1 MGTIKQNRAN
11 NIVTGGKI
19 DATDGLNNNVP
30 AANIANASLTNVTA
44 YPPSAGAGVSQLASD
59 PPSPTEGQMWY
70 NTTTNTLKQYALGAG
85 AWATGGNLNTARY
98 VPGGGGTSTAGI
110 MFAGSVGP
118 SVSNTELYNGTSWT
132 EVNDIN
138 TARERISPAANTQT
152 AALGSGGSIAPGYS
166 NTAATESWNG
176 TSWTEVNDLNTT
188 GNGQFGFGTN
198 TAAINVGG
206 APPPGQNVTQVWNGT
221 SWTTSPATLNQG
233 RKDAEN
239 GGMGTSTAGLIAGGN
254 NGSPAYGQTESW
266 NGSAWTEL
274 NDLNTARTAMVLS
287 GTQTSGLA
295 FGGQPA
301 ATNGA
306 LTEEWNGTTWS
317 ETTDMSS
324 SRRNLAGSMGTETTT
339 ALAFGGIGPT
349 PGAVTATE
357 EWTKAVAIQTI
368 TAS

>member
-1 MGTIKQNRAN
+1 MTTYKELHGT
-11 NIVTGGKI
+11 NIEVR
-19 DATDGLNNNVP
+19 
-30 AANIANASLTNVTA
+30 S
-44 YPPSAGAGVSQLASD
+44 SD
-59 PPSPTEGQMWY
+59 PTNPVEGQVWY
-70 NTTTNTLKQYALGAG
+70 NSTTGALKGASVPTSG
-85 AWATGGNLNTARY
+85 SWATGGDLNTARY
-98 VPGGGGTSTAGI
+98 VPGGGGTKDAGI
-110 MFAGSVGP
+110 IFGGSVGP
-118 SVSNTELYNGTSWT
+118 SVANTELYNGTSWT
-132 EVNDIN
+132 EVNDLN

-152 AALGSGGSIAPGYS
+152 AALGSGGSIAPSYA

-206 APPPGQNVTQVWNGT
+206 APPPSQNVTQIWNGT

-295 FGGQPA
+295 FGGTPPV
-301 ATNGA
+301 TGV
-306 LTEEWNGTTWS
+306 TEEWNGTTWS

-349 PGAVTATE
+349 PGALTTTE
-357 EWTKAVAIQTI
+357 EWTGAGATVTKTF
-368 TAS
+368 TTS

>member
-1 MGTIKQNRAN
+1 VVKGAALTTAGT
-11 NIVTGGKI
+11 
-19 DATDGLNNNVP
+19 
-30 AANIANASLTNVTA
+30 
-44 YPPSAGAGVSQLASD
+44 
-59 PPSPTEGQMWY
+59 
-70 NTTTNTLKQYALGAG
+70 
-85 AWATGGNLNTARY
+85 WATGGSLNTARY

-118 SVSNTELYNGTSWT
+118 SVANTELYNGTSWT
-132 EVNDIN
+132 EVNDLN

-152 AALGSGGSIAPGYS
+152 AALGSGGSIAPSYA

-295 FGGQPA
+295 FGGTPPV
-301 ATNGA
+301 TGA
-306 LTEEWNGTTWS
+306 TEEWNGTTWS

-349 PGAVTATE
+349 PGAVTSTE